1 MTRNGGRTGLRP
13 ILVLLICFGLILP
26 CTKYLSAAPKVN
38 PKAKAGDCAAC
49 HKKDKVLPEGHPDT
63 KAVNWQSCKACH
75 REGDIVLTGKVP
87 GSHIHQLSGLTC
99 TSCHGKAKKKEA
111 LKMEKCVSCHGDTD
125 KLAEKTAKVKPEN
138 PHTSPHYGTSLD
150 CNLCHHQHAKSENFC
165 SQCHNFNFKA
175 P

>member
-1 MTRNGGRTGLRP
+1 VASNGERTGLRFVF
-13 ILVLLICFGLILP
+13 VLLICLGLIVP
-26 CTKYLSAAPKVN
+26 FSRYLLAAPKVD
-38 PKAKAGDCAAC
+38 PKAKPGDCAAC
-49 HKKDKVLPEGHPDT
+49 HRKDKVLPDNHPDT
-63 KAVNWQSCKACH
+63 KAMNWQECTACH
-75 REGDIVLTGKVP
+75 RDAEIILIGKVS
-87 GSHIHQLSGLTC
+87 GSHIHQLSGLNC

-111 LKMEKCVSCHGDTD
+111 LKMEKCVSCHGSTD

-165 SQCHNFNFKA
+165 SQCHDFNFRA